1 MCQYFKIKFMQEQI
15 VIDENKLHENF
26 GLNFKISRIKL
37 KLSQEDICDKTN
49 LSQVYISN
57 IENGKHKLS
66 LANALILS
74 KAVNRSI
81 YDLIKDI

>member
-1 MCQYFKIKFMQEQI
+1 MQEQI
-15 VIDENKLHENF
+15 IIDENKLHKNF
-26 GLNFKISRIKL
+26 GLNFKIARIKS
-37 KLSQEDICDKTN
+37 KLSQEDICDRTN

-66 LANALILS
+66 LVNALILS
-74 KAVNRSI
+74 KCVNASI